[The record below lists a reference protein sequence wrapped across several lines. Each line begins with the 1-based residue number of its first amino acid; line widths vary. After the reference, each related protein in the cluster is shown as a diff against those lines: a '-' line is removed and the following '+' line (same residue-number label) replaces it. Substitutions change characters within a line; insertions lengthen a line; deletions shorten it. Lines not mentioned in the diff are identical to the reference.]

1 MTAQLAANAENGSK
15 NDAENNA
22 DSNTEANVQTN
33 RPMITAFADAQM
45 TEFVR
50 QQIDES
56 TFLELATCAFFC
68 GAEAQFRKLSQQSFR
83 DSRRDLIDVVMEIG
97 NISESKTTA
106 LINTIYRLAKKFYLI
121 ENIVE
126 QGKSAADR
134 WLNCQDEEVNPLRTI
149 VDKYQHL
156 SMFDLAVEGVN
167 KEYDEQQQELY
178 ISVDQ
183 SVGKLRRRALVI
195 LLIITSLSASLFVSL
210 QYL

>member
-1 MTAQLAANAENGSK
+1 MTAELAPNI
-15 NDAENNA
+15 
-22 DSNTEANVQTN
+22 DSNIEPSIETN
-33 RPMITAFADAQM
+33 RPMITVFADAQM
-45 TEFVR
+45 SDFVR
-50 QQIDES
+50 QHIDES

-68 GAEAQFRKLSQQSFR
+68 GAEAQFRKLSQQNFR
-83 DSRRDLIDVVMEIG
+83 DSRRDLIEVVMEIG
-97 NISESKTTA
+97 NVSESKTIA
-106 LINTIYRLAKKFYLI
+106 LINTIHRLAKKFYLI

-126 QGKSAADR
+126 QGKTAADQ
-134 WLNCQDEEVNPLRTI
+134 WLNCQDDEVKPLHTI

-156 SMFDLAVEGVN
+156 SMFDLAAEGVN

-195 LLIITSLSASLFVSL
+195 LLIITSLAASISVSL